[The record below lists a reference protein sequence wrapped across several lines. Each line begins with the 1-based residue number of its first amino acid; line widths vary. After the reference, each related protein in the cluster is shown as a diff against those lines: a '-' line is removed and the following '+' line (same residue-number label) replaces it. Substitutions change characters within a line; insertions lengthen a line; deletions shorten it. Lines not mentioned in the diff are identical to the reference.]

1 MITTSVTTFSQK
13 IYFQLW
19 LIRVSYF
26 TILFWPIKNRHL
38 NNCVL
43 WNLLYQYNNIY
54 TSSYKYLKKSTN
66 WWLKKRKKDEEKR
79 ANEMMNS
86 TYWINKKSAIATILA
101 FTHLLTIFSQNIY
114 FHLWLVS
121 CIFYYFIS
129 IYKKLTFQ

>member
-1 MITTSVTTFSQK
+1 MITTSDTTFLQK

-54 TSSYKYLKKSTN
+54 ASSYKYLKKSTN
-66 WWLKKRKKDEEKR
+66 WWLKKRKKRKEKR
-79 ANEMMNS
+79 ANEVMNS
-86 TYWINKKSAIATILA
+86 IYWINKKKYYSYYSSFYTSTYNIFTKYLFSLMVGQLHILL
-101 FTHLLTIFSQNIY
+101 FY
-114 FHLWLVS
+114 FDL
-121 CIFYYFIS
+121 
-129 IYKKLTFQ
+129 